1 MVESEDAEST
11 LKGLCRERGGREA
24 DRKIA
29 MVPGDI
35 RRKAVAG
42 CKGDLRIADNPAS
55 LAS

>member
-11 LKGLCRERGGREA
+11 LKGLCRERGGRDA

-29 MVPGDI
+29 VVSGDV
-35 RRKAVAG
+35 RRKEGAG
-42 CKGDLRIADNPAS
+42 CKGDRGIAGNPAS